1 MNTKNSTDLLDTSKI
16 DSGKNPKFS
25 SEGEAHK
32 NDHVEHS
39 DYSSNTNETDSSE
52 HSNYSSNTNETDSS
66 EHSDC
71 SSNGNETNSEEYS
84 DYSSNEDETNP
95 EEFSDYSS
103 NGDETNS
110 EEYSD
115 YSSNGHESNSDY
127 SSNGHESNSDYTS
140 NGDESNPEEYSDYT
154 SNGDETNPEE
164 YSDYTSNGDETNPEE
179 DSDYSSNGD
188 ETELEE
194 YTDTEEHLENS
205 SDSNGTNS
213 LELDHLNRKE
223 KEKHSDELLEVSKEI
238 QEDNSGSKNSSE
250 SKFFKRQ
257 SLSTTLGTDIA
268 SEFEAVGNFDSS
280 TKILDDALSE
290 DKKSARIIDLFPR
303 VNSARDCI
311 TPKGENGTCLSLTQC
326 TLTDTLSNYN
336 TFLQYMCLTRGIFVG
351 ICCPDN
357 PVIEITDSVENASL
371 DIVEEFK
378 QPQEGCGLAANTRI
392 VGGTVSV
399 PHEWSWMVALLRRNR
414 FFCGGVIIN
423 DWYVL
428 TAAHCILGVRLKDLK
443 VRLGEYNFNEKN
455 LHQEDIPVAE
465 IKRHALFVTLTFQHD
480 IALLKLRRRI
490 EYTKF
495 IGSICLPNPGRGS
508 FSDMN
513 ATVVGW
519 GTVSFGGKASPVLR
533 QVTIPVWDNDEC
545 DKVYRFERITES
557 FLCAGSP
564 ENGEDACQG
573 DSGGPLMTINEEGR
587 WEVIGIVSWGRR
599 CGDPTFPGV
608 YTRVTTY
615 LNWINENMR

>member
-1 MNTKNSTDLLDTSKI
+1 M
-16 DSGKNPKFS
+16 
-25 SEGEAHK
+25 
-32 NDHVEHS
+32 
-39 DYSSNTNETDSSE
+39 
-52 HSNYSSNTNETDSS
+52 
-66 EHSDC
+66 
-71 SSNGNETNSEEYS
+71 
-84 DYSSNEDETNP
+84 
-95 EEFSDYSS
+95 
-103 NGDETNS
+103 
-110 EEYSD
+110 
-115 YSSNGHESNSDY
+115 
-127 SSNGHESNSDYTS
+127 
-140 NGDESNPEEYSDYT
+140 
-154 SNGDETNPEE
+154 
-164 YSDYTSNGDETNPEE
+164 
-179 DSDYSSNGD
+179 
-188 ETELEE
+188 
-194 YTDTEEHLENS
+194 DTEHFDNS
-205 SDSNGTNS
+205 SDSNGTDS
-213 LELDHLNRKE
+213 SDLDHLDRKE
-223 KEKHSDELLEVSKEI
+223 TEKHPDELLEANREI
-238 QEDNSGSKNSSE
+238 QEDHSDSKSSSE
-250 SKFFKRQ
+250 SKFLKRQ
-257 SLSTTLGTDIA
+257 SLSPTTLGTN
-268 SEFEAVGNFDSS
+268 EFEAVGDFDSS
-280 TKILDDALSE
+280 TQILSE
-290 DKKSARIIDLFPR
+290 EKKSARIIDLFQTA
-303 VNSARDCI
+303 NATRDCI

-357 PVIEITDSVENASL
+357 PVIEITESVENTSR
-371 DIVEEFK
+371 DVVEEFK

-399 PHEWSWMVALLRRNR
+399 PHEWSWMVALLRRSR

-455 LHQEDIPVAE
+455 SHQEDIAVAE

-495 IGSICLPNPGRGS
+495 IGSICLPNPGRGN

-545 DKVYRFERITES
+545 DRVYRFERITES

-615 LNWINENMR
+615 LDWINENMR

>member
-1 MNTKNSTDLLDTSKI
+1 TDDGGYSDDAEGNTDDGGYSDDAESNTDDGGYSDDVKGNTDDLSKKLQTDIKPGDGLTNTEHSTDLSDTNKI
-16 DSGKNPKFS
+16 DSGKNPKSSS
-25 SEGEAHK
+25 SESETE
-32 NDHVEHS
+32 DDLVEYSNYSSNMNETDSEEYSNYSSNTNEMDSEEYS

-52 HSNYSSNTNETDSS
+52 HS
-66 EHSDC
+66 
-71 SSNGNETNSEEYS
+71 
-84 DYSSNEDETNP
+84 
-95 EEFSDYSS
+95 
-103 NGDETNS
+103 
-110 EEYSD
+110 
-115 YSSNGHESNSDY
+115 
-127 SSNGHESNSDYTS
+127 DYTS
-140 NGDESNPEEYSDYT
+140 N
-154 SNGDETNPEE
+154 DETNPEE
-164 YSDYTSNGDETNPEE
+164 YSDYTSNDETNPEE
-179 DSDYSSNGD
+179 YSDYTK
-188 ETELEE
+188 ETE
-194 YTDTEEHLENS
+194 
-205 SDSNGTNS
+205 
-213 LELDHLNRKE
+213 
-223 KEKHSDELLEVSKEI
+223 KHPDELLEANREI
-238 QEDNSGSKNSSE
+238 QKDHSDLKNSSE
-250 SKFFKRQ
+250 SKFLKRQ
-257 SLSTTLGTDIA
+257 SLSPTTLGTDIA
-268 SEFEAVGNFDSS
+268 NEFEAVGDFDSS

-303 VNSARDCI
+303 TNSTRGCI

-357 PVIEITDSVENASL
+357 PVIEITESAENTSR

-378 QPQEGCGLAANTRI
+378 QPQEGCGLAASTRI

-455 LHQEDIPVAE
+455 SHQEDIPVAE

-495 IGSICLPNPGRGS
+495 IGSICLPNPGRGT

-573 DSGGPLMTINEEGR
+573 DSGGPLMTINEGR

-615 LNWINENMR
+615 LDWINENMR